1 MIGWSAVAAFFTLEL
16 TLCLIPG
23 PAVLFTVATT
33 LRRGGRHGCA
43 AIAGIVAGNTT
54 YFVLS
59 GAGVAALLLASYDA
73 FAVVKYGG
81 AAYLAY
87 LGVRALF
94 FEAGAPFDRLRVTG
108 PPDGPRARTRGL
120 FEPNAMKLADGSLAV
135 GNGGRVR
142 AFGGALVTQLANPK
156 AIVFFVSILPQF
168 IEPRGNVP
176 LQIVSLALVSV
187 VAETLVL
194 SGYVALAERFRRSQS
209 AARAALWVERAG
221 GAILIAIAARIARE
235 PIALAH

>member
-1 MIGWSAVAAFFTLEL
+1 MIGWSAVAAFFALEL

-33 LRRGGRHGCA
+33 LRRGGGHGAA

-94 FEAGAPFDRLRVTG
+94 SEVGAAR
-108 PPDGPRARTRGL
+108 PP
-120 FEPNAMKLADGSLAV
+120 EPHEMELADRSATAGDA
-135 GNGGRVR
+135 GRAR

-156 AIVFFVSILPQF
+156 AIVFFVAILPQF

-176 LQIVSLALVSV
+176 LQIVALALVSV

-194 SGYVALAERFRRSQS
+194 SGYVALAERIRRSTS
-209 AARAALWVERAG
+209 AIRARLWVERAG

>member
-1 MIGWSAVAAFFTLEL
+1 VIGWSAVAAFFALEL

-81 AAYLAY
+81 VAYLAY
-87 LGVRALF
+87 LGLRALF
-94 FEAGAPFDRLRVTG
+94 TK
-108 PPDGPRARTRGL
+108 PRAL
-120 FEPNAMKLADGSLAV
+120 ELADRSTAAADPD
-135 GNGGRVR
+135 RAR
-142 AFGGALVTQLANPK
+142 AFRGALVTQLANPK
-156 AIVFFVSILPQF
+156 AIVFFVAVLPQF
-168 IEPRGNVP
+168 IDPHGNVP
-176 LQIVSLALVSV
+176 LQIAALAFVSV

-194 SGYVALAERFRRSQS
+194 SSYVALAERIRRSRS
-209 AARAALWVERAG
+209 AVRARLWIERAG

-235 PIALAH
+235 PIAIAH

>member
-1 MIGWSAVAAFFTLEL
+1 VIGWSALLAFFALEL

-87 LGVRALF
+87 LGVRALCA
-94 FEAGAPFDRLRVTG
+94 EVGAARS
-108 PPDGPRARTRGL
+108 PDEPRARTRGL
-120 FEPNAMKLADGSLAV
+120 TKAHALELADGSAAV
-135 GNGGRVR
+135 ANADRVR
-142 AFGGALVTQLANPK
+142 AFRGALVTQLANPK
-156 AIVFFVSILPQF
+156 AIVFFVAILPQF
-168 IEPRGNVP
+168 IDPRGNVP
-176 LQIVSLALVSV
+176 LQIASLALVSA

-194 SGYVALAERFRRSQS
+194 SGYVALAERIRRSTP
-209 AARAALWVERAG
+209 AVRARLWVERAG
-221 GAILIAIAARIARE
+221 GAILIAIAARLARE

>member
-1 MIGWSAVAAFFTLEL
+1 MIAWSALSAFFALEL
-16 TLCLIPG
+16 ALCLIPG

-33 LRRGGRHGCA
+33 LRRGGGHGCA

-87 LGVRALF
+87 LGVRALLSK
-94 FEAGAPFDRLRVTG
+94 PH
-108 PPDGPRARTRGL
+108 
-120 FEPNAMKLADGSLAV
+120 AMELADGSAAV
-135 GNGGRVR
+135 AEADRAR
-142 AFGGALVTQLANPK
+142 AFRGALVTQLANPK
-156 AIVFFVSILPQF
+156 AIVFFVAVLPQF

-176 LQIVSLALVSV
+176 LQIVALALVSV

-194 SGYVALAERFRRSQS
+194 SGYVALAERIRRSTS
-209 AARAALWVERAG
+209 AIRARLWVERAG